1 MSNISKSL
9 YCNYVQCKKMI
20 WLNKYKPEEYIETKN
35 DSVMENGNEVGDL
48 ARRYFGNYSLVKFN
62 EVLIKMI
69 METKEYLKQNKKVIC
84 EASFKFDNLFAS
96 IDILKCD
103 EDGMSIYEVKSSTEI
118 KDIYVDDASFQA
130 YILKRLGY
138 KIKSVNIMHLNS
150 FYELRGDLDLKGLF
164 KIENITDIAMSK
176 EKEIEENVKEIND
189 ILDSEKEPN
198 LDLDIYCFKPYDCP
212 YFKYCSRHLKE
223 NNVFD
228 IRGMTINKKIDLY
241 KKGIINFSDLI
252 NEILND
258 KYIEQIDFKLNDREP
273 KINKEKIK
281 EFLNTL
287 TDPIYFLD
295 FETFQDAIPRY
306 EGQKVYQQ
314 VPFQYSLHYYN
325 EKRNLKHKEFLSE
338 AGIDPRRGVAENLIK
353 DIPTNVTVLAYNMSF
368 EKGVIKSL
376 AKLYPDLSEELL
388 KIHDNIKDLMI
399 PFYNRYYY
407 TKEME
412 GSYSI
417 KYVLPALFPNTP
429 ELNYH
434 NLELVHNGSEAMD
447 TFKNLKNY
455 SNEDQKKIR
464 NSLLKY
470 CELDTYAMVKIYEK
484 LKEIE

>member
-212 YFKYCSRHLKE
+212 YFKYCSRHFKE

-252 NEILND
+252 NEKLND

-455 SNEDQKKIR
+455 SKEDQKKIR

>member
-241 KKGIINFSDLI
+241 KKEIINFSDLI
-252 NEILND
+252 NEKLND

-455 SNEDQKKIR
+455 SKEDQKKIR